1 MQDAAYSPDPQ
12 LNRGQKMKLRTILYR
27 HLEVADSETGR
38 ALNGLLMLLI
48 VVNVV
53 AVVIESVQTI
63 YDAYQ
68 PWFDYLELLS
78 VAVFSVEY
86 VARLWVSVESPAR
99 GEGWRARLR
108 YALTPLA
115 IVDLLAILPFYFGVF
130 FDLDLRFLRALRMLR
145 VFKLTRHSTAMDLLL
160 TVIRNEAATVGSSL
174 LVMVA
179 IIVMAASGIY
189 LIESDAQPEAFQSIP
204 HAMWWAAVT
213 LTTVGYGD
221 VVPITIGGK
230 IFGLVITLA
239 GVGMVALP
247 AGILASGFS
256 QELRKR
262 RAEYKLKIQQS
273 LTDGTIS
280 ARELYQLQDD
290 AIELGLSANEASLLL
305 KTETTTPAEPIIC
318 PHCGK
323 EFKARQ

>member
-1 MQDAAYSPDPQ
+1 MSIEKVGV
-12 LNRGQKMKLRTILYR
+12 LGCRSKLRTKLYR
-27 HLEVADSETGR
+27 LLEVADSRTGR
-38 ALNGLLMLLI
+38 TLNGLLMLLI

-68 PWFDYLELLS
+68 LWFDYLELLS
-78 VAVFSVEY
+78 IVVFSIEY

-130 FDLDLRFLRALRMLR
+130 FDLDLRFLRALRLLR
-145 VFKLTRHSTAMDLLL
+145 VFKLARHSTAMDLLL
-160 TVIRNEAATVGSSL
+160 TVIRNEAATIASAMF
-174 LVMVA
+174 VMV
-179 IIVMAASGIY
+179 IIIIMAASGIY
-189 LIESDAQPEAFQSIP
+189 LIEGDAQPEAFQNIP
-204 HAMWWAAVT
+204 QAMWWAAVT

-221 VVPITIGGK
+221 VVPITVGGR

-256 QELRKR
+256 QELQKR
-262 RAEYKLKIQQS
+262 RTEYKLKIKRS
-273 LTDGTIS
+273 LADGAIS
-280 ARELYQLQDD
+280 AGELHQLQDD
-290 AIELGLSANEASLLL
+290 ATELGLSAEEAGLLL
-305 KTETTTPAEPIIC
+305 KTETTTPAGPDIC

-323 EFKARQ
+323 DVTPQR

>member
-1 MQDAAYSPDPQ
+1 
-12 LNRGQKMKLRTILYR
+12 MKLRTILYR

-256 QELRKR
+256 RELRKR

>member
-1 MQDAAYSPDPQ
+1 
-12 LNRGQKMKLRTILYR
+12 LRTKLYR
-27 HLEVADSETGR
+27 LLEVADSRTGR
-38 ALNGLLMLLI
+38 TLNGLLMLLI

-68 PWFDYLELLS
+68 LWFDYLELLS
-78 VAVFSVEY
+78 IIVFSIEY

-130 FDLDLRFLRALRMLR
+130 FDLDLRFLRALRLLR
-145 VFKLTRHSTAMDLLL
+145 VFKLARHSTAMDLLL
-160 TVIRNEAATVGSSL
+160 TVIRNEAATIASAMF
-174 LVMVA
+174 VMV
-179 IIVMAASGIY
+179 IIIIMAASGIY
-189 LIESDAQPEAFQSIP
+189 LIEGDAQPEAFQNIP
-204 HAMWWAAVT
+204 QAMWWAAVT

-221 VVPITIGGK
+221 VVPITVGGR

-247 AGILASGFS
+247 AGVLASGFS
-256 QELRKR
+256 QELGKR
-262 RAEYKLKIQQS
+262 RAEYTLKIKQS
-273 LTDGTIS
+273 LTDGAIS
-280 ARELYQLQDD
+280 SGELHQLQDD
-290 AIELGLSANEASLLL
+290 AAELGLSDEEAHLLL
-305 KTETTTPAEPIIC
+305 ETETTTPAVPIIC

-323 EFKARQ
+323 QFTSQQ

>member
-1 MQDAAYSPDPQ
+1 M
-12 LNRGQKMKLRTILYR
+12 RKELYR
-27 HLEVADSETGR
+27 LLEVADSRAGR
-38 ALNGLLMLLI
+38 VLNGLLMLLI

-130 FDLDLRFLRALRMLR
+130 FKLDLRFLRALRLLR
-145 VFKLTRHSTAMDLLL
+145 VFKLARHSSAMDLLL
-160 TVIRNEAATVGSSL
+160 TVIRNEAASITSAL
-174 LVMVA
+174 FVMVI

-189 LIESDAQPEAFQSIP
+189 LIEGEANPDAFQNIP
-204 HAMWWAAVT
+204 RAIWWAAVT

-230 IFGLVITLA
+230 IFGMVIILA
-239 GVGMVALP
+239 GVGLIALP
-247 AGILASGFS
+247 AGILAAGFS
-256 QELRKR
+256 RELRKR
-262 RAEYKLKIQQS
+262 RAEYKLKILQS
-273 LTDGTIS
+273 LADGAIS
-280 ARELYQLQDD
+280 ARDLHRLRDD
-290 AIELGLSANEASLLL
+290 AEELGLSAEEARVLL
-305 KTETTTPAEPIIC
+305 KTETTTPADPASC

-323 EFKARQ
+323 EITTQQ

>member
-1 MQDAAYSPDPQ
+1 
-12 LNRGQKMKLRTILYR
+12 
-27 HLEVADSETGR
+27 
-38 ALNGLLMLLI
+38 MLLI

-63 YDAYQ
+63 YDAYR

-78 VAVFSVEY
+78 IAVFSIEY

-130 FDLDLRFLRALRMLR
+130 FDLDLRFLRALRLLR
-145 VFKLTRHSTAMDLLL
+145 VFKLARHSTAMDLLL
-160 TVIRNEAATVGSSL
+160 TVIRNEAATVASSL
-174 LVMVA
+174 FMMV
-179 IIVMAASGIY
+179 IIIIMAASGIY
-189 LIESDAQPEAFQSIP
+189 LIEHDAQPEAFQNIP
-204 HAMWWAAVT
+204 QAMWWAAVT

-221 VVPITIGGK
+221 VVPITVGGK
-230 IFGLVITLA
+230 IFGLIITLA

-262 RAEYKLKIQQS
+262 RAEYKLKIKQS
-273 LTDGTIS
+273 LADGAIS
-280 ARELYQLQDD
+280 AGELHQLQDD
-290 AIELGLSANEASLLL
+290 AAELGLNAEEARLLL
-305 KTETTTPAEPIIC
+305 KTETTTPAEPVSC

-323 EFKARQ
+323 ELTPEQ